1 MFIKCKNTAIIGLLF
16 SLMSMFAFSQ
26 TNPSPEPPVISRV
39 SQDRLMVNDL
49 LTITGRNF
57 IPAGDFPQTFVV
69 FKDLPP
75 ILVIPPASDTK
86 ISVLVPE
93 GAKSGDIKVKT
104 VCAVD
109 ETTYEL
115 ESNPLKILILWK
127 EISLTA
133 IANAISPDP
142 ARPYRFWNYL
152 FPGANDDVF
161 AFFVNSYN
169 KTDPSK
175 VVQIYGDGSW
185 VPVQFPPSY
194 YNIPLFASS
203 SFIAMDPIDY
213 EYTYCFYS
221 PSTNPRYSCL
231 VAPAFSSI
239 CKQTYPTPQWAP
251 FEVGYDNEGRLYV
264 LGRLTTNQPP
274 YVSTSSIWRFNRGE
288 SVNLDPNSVNSL
300 FPGGFYGDLGNLT
313 VAGDG
318 SVYVQYYSL
327 TSTQMI
333 YIPSN
338 GTGYQLYQWPTGNY
352 AYCEDQWKMT
362 ADCSGR
368 GYAINPDPWCNTPT
382 IYSLPGNVPVAML
395 PAGLTTD
402 GLDYITHDGYG
413 NLFVSTKHTGT
424 NNDVIRRITPQDM
437 PQGYYDCFSCCPNE
451 SFRSEADTC
460 GNGVGDIHECEE
472 GFAIELITNTT
483 GNTEAETKIC
493 IDMSNP
499 PPSVDVLFGDAPIL
513 NFYSAK
519 DCGGVSVSVSWEI
532 AKDASG
538 NYIEEVES
546 ELDLDGNSLFPNN
559 PEIIFAGNPKGG
571 TTEVLQFQNVHT
583 GKFKLKL
590 TKVNGKELSNP
601 VEFLVKIVKP
611 AKLGSSQNQY
621 DVNII
626 KYADKYGIPPQY
638 IKGQAQQESGL
649 KADSYRYE
657 LRTMDKNLVSKK
669 GSDYWSD
676 PLLNL
681 QYYRLEATTN
691 SNLNPNDVSP
701 RGKYKYISNFNKD
714 LTPPEWPYSCAAI
727 PSVYP
732 FNDVD
737 SPVRDPIKLFD
748 IFEAND
754 GWPHLTCPWKAYNPQ
769 AHLPDGSWDSSKEV
783 RFGPC
788 ARIGWFDS
796 ESPYNTGL
804 ETTITYMRATDTF
817 YCGVIVDEDDPQQC
831 AGNETESSWLLNN
844 KKTYIAQ
851 TVIASSYG
859 LMQTLYETAVRTM
872 KWKEGVGREAERHP
886 YLLFDADVSLDLGVR
901 YDALQMT
908 KVIGGQSKNYTTL
921 DSYLAD
927 LRTAIGAYNS
937 GKPKKPSKWY
947 ADKVFYFA
955 TNNYEPKN

>member
-1 MFIKCKNTAIIGLLF
+1 MHQSFLRKPIVLILL
-16 SLMSMFAFSQ
+16 LLPAVVFSQ
-26 TNPSPEPPVISRV
+26 ITPPPEAPVIIKV
-39 SQDRLMVNDL
+39 SEDRLMINDL

-274 YVSTSSIWRFNRGE
+274 YISTSSIWRFNRGE
-288 SVNLDPNSVNSL
+288 SVNLDPNSANSL

-352 AYCEDQWKMT
+352 AYCEDH
-362 ADCSGR
+362 
-368 GYAINPDPWCNTPT
+368 PWCNTPT
-382 IYSLPGNVPVAML
+382 IYSLPGNVPVAAL
-395 PAGLTTD
+395 PSGLTTD

-413 NLFVSTKHTGT
+413 NLFISAKYTGT

-437 PQGYYDCFSCCPNE
+437 PQGYYDCFTCCPDDPDE
-451 SFRSEADTC
+451 TC
-460 GNGVGDIHECEE
+460 KDGVGDINECEE
-472 GFAIELITNTT
+472 EGLAIELITNTT
-483 GNTEAETKIC
+483 GNTEAATNVCVVPADPNQVTEI
-493 IDMSNP
+493 P
-499 PPSVDVLFGDAPIL
+499 VLFGDAPL
-513 NFYSAK
+513 VKFHKK
-519 DCGGVSVSVSWEI
+519 DCQGDPI
-532 AKDASG
+532 AVTCTI
-538 NYIEEVES
+538 IEENPTP
-546 ELDLDGNSLFPNN
+546 DLGIDAERSLFIDR
-559 PEIIFAGNPKGG
+559 PEIIFGDISEPSG
-571 TTEVLQFQNVHT
+571 TSEVQFQTVHT
-583 GKFKLKL
+583 GSFNLTITPTDTTIKPITVTFKI
-590 TKVNGKELSNP
+590 E
-601 VEFLVKIVKP
+601 KP
-611 AKLGSSQNQY
+611 AKLGTTYNNY
-621 DVNII
+621 DTEII
-626 KYADKYGIPPQY
+626 EYADKYGIPPQY
-638 IKGQAQQESGL
+638 LKGHVHKEAKKVDNSNGQKEYVADSFRYEPLTWDVKGMRVSEWSESKWINKGSRKDSFGYPNGSELAGVLNKVNLFCYGTINIPEPTSAPLYNCTPYTEYPEDNDDTLPDNPKPVKVIDVFNFNNGWAQHSYPQLLYGRETTCPNPCVPRQNWSILAFHGQQYFCGCSSTPETACPEQESIVEWL
-649 KADSYRYE
+649 TDIS
-657 LRTMDKNLVSKK
+657 NVSK
-669 GSDYWSD
+669 YA
-676 PLLNL
+676 
-681 QYYRLEATTN
+681 Q
-691 SNLNPNDVSP
+691 
-701 RGKYKYISNFNKD
+701 
-714 LTPPEWPYSCAAI
+714 I
-727 PSVYP
+727 PV
-732 FNDVD
+732 
-737 SPVRDPIKLFD
+737 
-748 IFEAND
+748 
-754 GWPHLTCPWKAYNPQ
+754 C
-769 AHLPDGSWDSSKEV
+769 
-783 RFGPC
+783 
-788 ARIGWFDS
+788 
-796 ESPYNTGL
+796 
-804 ETTITYMRATDTF
+804 
-817 YCGVIVDEDDPQQC
+817 
-831 AGNETESSWLLNN
+831 
-844 KKTYIAQ
+844 
-851 TVIASSYG
+851 SSYG
-859 LMQTLYETAVRTM
+859 LMQIMYFTATTTLQ
-872 KWKEGVGREAERHP
+872 WKKNDSNLSNRKPE
-886 YLLFDADVSLDLGVR
+886 LLFEPETNLNLGCYQNAINMR
-901 YDALQMT
+901 YF
-908 KVIGGQSKNYTTL
+908 
-921 DSYLAD
+921 
-927 LRTAIGAYNS
+927 AIENSTSEDAYNKALKN
-937 GKPKKPSKWY
+937 GFQAYNVGLAGLIEKIERGEQVNYGYATEVRDNAILFEPSK
-947 ADKVFYFA
+947 
-955 TNNYEPKN
+955 

>member
-1 MFIKCKNTAIIGLLF
+1 MHQSFLRKPIVLILL
-16 SLMSMFAFSQ
+16 LLPAVVFSQ
-26 TNPSPEPPVISRV
+26 ITPPPEAPVIIKV
-39 SQDRLMVNDL
+39 SEDRLMINDL

-437 PQGYYDCFSCCPNE
+437 PQGYYDCFTCCPDDPDE
-451 SFRSEADTC
+451 TC
-460 GNGVGDIHECEE
+460 KDGVGDINECEE
-472 GFAIELITNTT
+472 EGLAIEMILDSEEMTEDNPIIICLLPT
-483 GNTEAETKIC
+483 GGEFIQDVLLGKTPVLNFRWKDCKGGLETANWSISEETVSTEAN
-493 IDMSNP
+493 ID
-499 PPSVDVLFGDAPIL
+499 LQ
-513 NFYSAK
+513 K
-519 DCGGVSVSVSWEI
+519 
-532 AKDASG
+532 
-538 NYIEEVES
+538 
-546 ELDLDGNSLFPNN
+546 SLFPDKPEVIFSSNQKQGQGNN
-559 PEIIFAGNPKGG
+559 
-571 TTEVLQFQNVHT
+571 LQFQTVHT
-583 GKFKLKL
+583 GSFKITL
-590 TKVNGKELSNP
+590 TPNIHQGNQVTVVFN
-601 VEFLVKIVKP
+601 ITKP
-611 AKLGSSQNQY
+611 AKLGTTYNKY
-621 DVNII
+621 DTEII
-626 KYADKYGIPPQY
+626 EYADKYGIPPQY
-638 IKGQAQQESGL
+638 LKGHVHKEAKKDEGQYMADSFRYEPLTWDVKGMRVSGWSESKWINKGSRKDTFGYPNGSALEGVIDKVNSFCYGTINIPEPTSAPLYNCTPYTEYSEDNDDTLSDNPKPVKVIDVFNFNNGWAQGSYPQVLYGRDTSCPDPCVPRQNWSILAFHGNQYFCGCSSTPETACPEQESIVEWL
-649 KADSYRYE
+649 TDIS
-657 LRTMDKNLVSKK
+657 NVSK
-669 GSDYWSD
+669 YA
-676 PLLNL
+676 
-681 QYYRLEATTN
+681 Q
-691 SNLNPNDVSP
+691 
-701 RGKYKYISNFNKD
+701 
-714 LTPPEWPYSCAAI
+714 I
-727 PSVYP
+727 PV
-732 FNDVD
+732 
-737 SPVRDPIKLFD
+737 
-748 IFEAND
+748 
-754 GWPHLTCPWKAYNPQ
+754 C
-769 AHLPDGSWDSSKEV
+769 
-783 RFGPC
+783 
-788 ARIGWFDS
+788 
-796 ESPYNTGL
+796 
-804 ETTITYMRATDTF
+804 
-817 YCGVIVDEDDPQQC
+817 
-831 AGNETESSWLLNN
+831 
-844 KKTYIAQ
+844 
-851 TVIASSYG
+851 SSYG
-859 LMQTLYETAVRTM
+859 LMQIMYFTATTTLQWM
-872 KWKEGVGREAERHP
+872 KDDSNLSHRRPE
-886 YLLFDADVSLDLGVR
+886 LLFEPETNLNLGCYQNAINMR
-901 YDALQMT
+901 YF
-908 KVIGGQSKNYTTL
+908 
-921 DSYLAD
+921 
-927 LRTAIGAYNS
+927 AIENSTSEDAYNEALKN
-937 GKPKKPSKWY
+937 GFQAYNVGLAGLIEKIERGEQVNYGY
-947 ADKVFYFA
+947 ATEVRDNAILF
-955 TNNYEPKN
+955 EPTK